1 MNEATE
7 ALLKV
12 KKEHPEAKGKAFQAL
27 VGKEYLKNKI
37 KSMHDSGYSNTQ
49 IAEALKIGESTVRY
63 NLK

>member
-12 KKEHPEAKGKAFQAL
+12 KKEHPEAKGKEFQTL
-27 VGKEYLKNKI
+27 VGKEYLKNKM
-37 KSMHDSGYSNTQ
+37 KSMHDAGYSYAQ
-49 IAEALKIGESTVRY
+49 IAETLNVGESTVRY